1 MAVRVRAHACQ
12 GAGMEHVE
20 LTDGV
25 VVLRPPD
32 ATDVDRIAE
41 LCQDPDVQEWT
52 VVPSPYTRQD
62 AAGFV
67 EHVVG
72 PGWVTGAELTW
83 GVRDAVTDRLD
94 GVVGLTTAPGASAE
108 IGYWLGAH
116 ARGRGT
122 MSRAVRLV
130 VDHALQADGLG
141 LDRLSWSAV
150 VGNTA
155 SRHVAERAGFRVEG
169 TVRGLVLQRGR
180 RRDGWVGTLLAGDP
194 RPGPAT

>member
-1 MAVRVRAHACQ
+1 MDRY
-12 GAGMEHVE
+12 E
-20 LTDGV
+20 LSDGV
-25 VVLRPPD
+25 VVLRAPD
-32 ATDVDRIAE
+32 ATDVDRITA

-62 AAGFV
+62 ATGFV
-67 EHVVG
+67 EHVVDR
-72 PGWVTGAELTW
+72 GWATGADLTW
-83 GVRDAVTDRLD
+83 GVRDAATDRLD
-94 GVVGLTTAPGASAE
+94 GMVGLATAPAGSAE

-130 VDHALQADGLG
+130 VDHALRPEGLG
-141 LDRLSWSAV
+141 LDRISWSAV

-155 SRHVAERAGFRVEG
+155 SLRVAERAGVRLEG

-180 RRDGWVGTLLAGDP
+180 RRDGWIGTVLAGDP
-194 RPGPAT
+194 RPQVPA